1 MKFGPQK
8 GHIACIFDDF
18 FKDFGLVF
26 AAILVSLISG
36 DMDLFLENIGVLV
49 IVLLAPVL
57 RVIGYLTTT
66 YAVDEEKL
74 RIKSGLFTKNELE
87 VPLSTITTVDFSQ
100 NIFHQIFG
108 VYKLNIDNNANIADG
123 QTKVHMTL
131 KKDDA
136 NAVKSL
142 LMQGRQGMDGS
153 NFAAEQDIAALPQ
166 REEGTRYEVKTSDV
180 LLMGLLKSK
189 LLFFLELLGGIAVVV
204 NLIPIDF
211 EDEAAMEH
219 IFDVINALG
228 VTPVALIGLIML
240 FVVGSACGMVGS
252 FVRYYGFKVLD
263 NGEAVKI
270 EYGLLNRK
278 TYTIAKKKISGIYYE
293 QSALMRL
300 AKVGI
305 LNLMAVGYGAGTDED
320 ASEEAILFPL
330 LKEGQLLEIIG
341 RILPEMQNVE
351 TYQKPESRALRY
363 FFIRFSIFFALALL
377 VGSFFLSKADDF
389 FQGTWILAALYLL
402 SRLGVAV
409 MDYLTTG
416 AYGNEQHFSLCYGG
430 YKKTTAFLKTSM
442 IESIESGGSIWKRK
456 RAISDI
462 TIGCLAPSGESIQI
476 VKNLPS
482 KTFEELKNY
491 LIY

>member
-49 IVLLAPVL
+49 IVLQAPVL

-305 LNLMAVGYGAGTDED
+305 LNLMAVGYGTGDDEG
-320 ASEEAILFPL
+320 STEEAILFPL

-341 RILPEMQNVE
+341 RILPEMQNSE
-351 TYQKPESRALRY
+351 SYQKPEKKALRY
-363 FFIRFSIFFALALL
+363 FFIRFSVFFGLAVL
-377 VGSFFLSKADDF
+377 VGTCFLPWVDDY
-389 FQGTWILAALYLL
+389 FQDTWILGALFLL
-402 SRLGVAV
+402 WILAGVV
-409 MDYLTTG
+409 LDYKTTG
-416 AYGNEQHFSLCYGG
+416 IYGNEKHFSLCSGG
-430 YKKTTAFLKTSM
+430 YKKWTFFVKTSM
-442 IESIESGGSIWKRK
+442 IESSEFSGSIWKRK
-456 RAISDI
+456 LGIGNIS
-462 TIGCLAPSGESIQI
+462 IGCLAPMGQATQEVCS
-476 VKNLPS
+476 LPE
-482 KTFEELKNY
+482 KTFEALKTY
-491 LIY
+491 LRY